1 MLFSQ
6 PPRLCA
12 LFSLMCGYINFGALT
27 PNCPSS
33 PPGLQRL
40 SRLRRPHSSSDAFP
54 VGPAPAGSCES
65 LSSSSSSVS
74 SSSSSAAGLGAL
86 SGSPSHRTSAWLD
99 DGDDLDFSPPHCL
112 EGLRELDFDPL
123 TFRCSS
129 PTPGDPAPPASPA
142 PPAPASAFPPR
153 ATPHALLPHG
163 PTSPA
168 SPTALDISEPLAVSV
183 PPAVLELLGARGT
196 PASLTPTPALSPSPG
211 LCPHAIPLLPH
222 GAEAQPS
229 DTCPQ
234 EICSNLALP
243 GPGEAQRQH
252 GESYSPPPTPSQTL
266 RLHPRPG

>member
-142 PPAPASAFPPR
+142 PPSPCFCLPTQGNSPCPFAPWAHQPCFTHCPGHLRASGCIS
-153 ATPHALLPHG
+153 ATCC
-163 PTSPA
+163 S
-168 SPTALDISEPLAVSV
+168 
-183 PPAVLELLGARGT
+183 GAAG
-196 PASLTPTPALSPSPG
+196 G
-211 LCPHAIPLLPH
+211 
-222 GAEAQPS
+222 
-229 DTCPQ
+229 
-234 EICSNLALP
+234 
-243 GPGEAQRQH
+243 
-252 GESYSPPPTPSQTL
+252 
-266 RLHPRPG
+266 